1 MTNDEGMT
9 KLLLL
14 LVLLLLLRR
23 CEDGSGEMERWSNGV
38 VS

>member
-1 MTNDEGMT
+1 MTNDDGMT

-23 CEDGSGEMERWSNGV
+23 CEDGSGEME
-38 VS
+38 